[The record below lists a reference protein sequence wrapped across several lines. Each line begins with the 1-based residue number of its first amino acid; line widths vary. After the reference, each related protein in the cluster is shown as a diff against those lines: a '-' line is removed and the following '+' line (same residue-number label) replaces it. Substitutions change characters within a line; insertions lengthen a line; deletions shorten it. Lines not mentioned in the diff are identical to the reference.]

1 MLEVTKPLRKP
12 SPHHITLAIWLTSA
26 NLISLLE
33 ILFHLSLSLFF
44 INLQF
49 LFFFLVNKV
58 KHKTLVFKKLSE
70 LTDEIKKR
78 KETKKEKEW
87 CVLLL
92 SLAWST
98 FPLKMVFQQKRQETT
113 TDFAENSKFKLFGYW
128 KLSFFWNTM
137 QFHARIVA
145 MLSQIEFVHS
155 LSSDKRLQWFQDMDY
170 CYENLY
176 MSLPPT

>member
-1 MLEVTKPLRKP
+1 MLGKPDEMLEVTKPLRKP
-12 SPHHITLAIWLTSA
+12 SLHHITLAIWLTSA

-33 ILFHLSLSLFF
+33 ILFHLSLFLFF

-70 LTDEIKKR
+70 LTDEIKKKKKR
-78 KETKKEKEW
+78 NEKEKRW

-113 TDFAENSKFKLFGYW
+113 TDFAENSKFKLFG
-128 KLSFFWNTM
+128 
-137 QFHARIVA
+137 
-145 MLSQIEFVHS
+145 
-155 LSSDKRLQWFQDMDY
+155 
-170 CYENLY
+170 C
-176 MSLPPT
+176 